1 MSYDDLVK
9 TSRRA
14 AHCALVS
21 GSCQGIVGWVTC
33 SFVVSKERLDLP
45 QTWDANMIVR
55 KLRLQR
61 GWSQDQLAELMDV
74 SVRTVQRLERGH
86 QPSLETAKA
95 LASVFEVDVS
105 SFNLEKTDMLEK
117 AEIKEDEKE
126 AIEYAKGVKEFFHGL
141 VAYVVMAV
149 IFFAVFGFDQ
159 PILYWIFLGI
169 GAGLAIQALFT
180 FEIFR
185 FSFQG
190 WEKRIAEKRLGRK
203 L

>member
-1 MSYDDLVK
+1 
-9 TSRRA
+9 
-14 AHCALVS
+14 
-21 GSCQGIVGWVTC
+21 
-33 SFVVSKERLDLP
+33 
-45 QTWDANMIVR
+45 MIVR

-117 AEIKEDEKE
+117 AELKQDEKE

-141 VAYVVMAV
+141 VAYVVIAV
-149 IFFAVFGFDQ
+149 VFFAVFGFDQ
-159 PILYWIFLGI
+159 PILYWIFIGI

-185 FSFQG
+185 FPFQD
-190 WEKRIAEKRLGRK
+190 WEKRITEKRLGRK

>member
-1 MSYDDLVK
+1 
-9 TSRRA
+9 
-14 AHCALVS
+14 
-21 GSCQGIVGWVTC
+21 
-33 SFVVSKERLDLP
+33 
-45 QTWDANMIVR
+45 MIVR

-95 LASVFEVDVS
+95 MASVFEVDVS
-105 SFNLEKTDMLEK
+105 SFNLEKADMLEK
-117 AEIKEDEKE
+117 AELKPDEKE
-126 AIEYAKGVKEFFHGL
+126 AIEYAKGVTEFFHGL
-141 VAYVVMAV
+141 VAYVVIAV
-149 IFFAVFGFDQ
+149 IFFAVFGFDR

-185 FSFQG
+185 FSFQD

>member
-1 MSYDDLVK
+1 
-9 TSRRA
+9 
-14 AHCALVS
+14 
-21 GSCQGIVGWVTC
+21 
-33 SFVVSKERLDLP
+33 
-45 QTWDANMIVR
+45 MIVR

-95 LASVFEVDVS
+95 LASVFEVDLS

-117 AEIKEDEKE
+117 AEIRQDEKE
-126 AIEYAKGVKEFFHGL
+126 AIEYAKGVKEFVHGL
-141 VAYVVMAV
+141 IAYVVMAV
-149 IFFAVFGFDQ
+149 VFFTVFGFDR
-159 PILYWIFLGI
+159 PILYWVFIGV

-180 FEIFR
+180 FEIIR
-185 FSFQG
+185 FPFQN
-190 WEKRIAEKRLGRK
+190 WERRIAEKRLGRK